1 MSFQIRKIV
10 VSSETL
16 YMEAGRSVDPP
27 ITRTAVAAVVINP
40 CVGEY
45 HNDLSGMS
53 EAAEELGQRLSAKSV
68 QWLRGEP
75 HSYGKAAIVG
85 LGGELEH
92 AAAVLH
98 PTLGKP
104 MRAAVGGGSA
114 IIPSTK
120 KVGPAGTGIDVPL
133 HYKDAAFVRSHFD
146 AMEVRI
152 SDAPRDNEIVII
164 VATTDGGRP
173 HPRVGGLSRS
183 DAIGED
189 GLR

>member
-1 MSFQIRKIV
+1 MSFQVRKIV

-16 YMEAGRSVDPP
+16 HMEAGRSVDPP
-27 ITRTAVAAVVINP
+27 ITRVSVAAVVTNP
-40 CVGEY
+40 CIGKY
-45 HNDLSGMS
+45 YDDLTAMS
-53 EAAEELGQRLSAKSV
+53 ESAEELGHELSTTSV

-85 LGGELEH
+85 LRGELEH

-104 MRAAVGGGSA
+104 LRAAVGGGSA

-152 SDAPRDNEIVII
+152 SDAPRDDEIVII
-164 VATTDGGRP
+164 VVTTDGGRP

-189 GLR
+189 GMR

>member
-1 MSFQIRKIV
+1 MSFQVRKIV

-27 ITRTAVAAVVINP
+27 ITRTAVTAVVTNP
-40 CVGEY
+40 CIGEY
-45 HNDLSGMS
+45 HNDLSAMS
-53 EAAEELGQRLSAKSV
+53 EAAEELGQKLSAMSV

-104 MRAAVGGGSA
+104 LRAAVGGGSA

-133 HYKDAAFVRSHFD
+133 HYKDAALVRSHFD

-164 VATTDGGRP
+164 VVTTDGGRP